1 MNTIKGMRVLV
12 TEDNQVNQ
20 LVAEK
25 MLKRL
30 GCEVVIAK
38 DGYEALEKL
47 QTCKLDL
54 VFMDLHMPGLD
65 GTFACEKRSNMLENN
80 WAGKNMG
87 ILNCS
92 LVLRHCLI

>member
-1 MNTIKGMRVLV
+1 MRVLV

-38 DGYEALEKL
+38 DGYEALEKIL
-47 QTCKLDL
+47 HQHFHLDL
-54 VFMDLHMPGLD
+54 IFMDLHMPGLD
-65 GTFACEKRSNMLENN
+65 GT
-80 WAGKNMG
+80 
-87 ILNCS
+87 
-92 LVLRHCLI
+92 LRRRERERFT

>member
-1 MNTIKGMRVLV
+1 MRILV

-25 MLKRL
+25 MLRRL
-30 GCEVVIAK
+30 GCEVIIAK

-47 QTCKLDL
+47 KIYTVDL

-65 GTFACEKRSNMLENN
+65 GTYICKLGVQGIGCIKRGE
-80 WAGKNMG
+80 
-87 ILNCS
+87 
-92 LVLRHCLI
+92 

>member
-1 MNTIKGMRVLV
+1 MRVLV

-25 MLKRL
+25 MLRRL

-47 QTCKLDL
+47 QTQQLDL

-65 GTFACEKRSNMLENN
+65 GTLARARKE
-80 WAGKNMG
+80 
-87 ILNCS
+87 
-92 LVLRHCLI
+92 

>member
-1 MNTIKGMRVLV
+1 MRVLV

-47 QTCKLDL
+47 KTSKVDL

-65 GTFACEKRSNMLENN
+65 GT
-80 WAGKNMG
+80 
-87 ILNCS
+87 
-92 LVLRHCLI
+92 LI